1 MDGSTIRNFVIKDYA
16 DTDIRGFIE
25 GYYGIP
31 WSNEDRMSLMK
42 FGGEFQ
48 NDFLMYLHLKMI
60 HIIKIYGVNYI
71 LKRNSQPL
79 RKWFK

>member
-42 FGGEFQ
+42 FGG
-48 NDFLMYLHLKMI
+48 DFKMTYGLNFKDDPY
-60 HIIKIYGVNYI
+60 HKNLWRELYPEEEPMFIKEWSG
-71 LKRNSQPL
+71 
-79 RKWFK
+79 